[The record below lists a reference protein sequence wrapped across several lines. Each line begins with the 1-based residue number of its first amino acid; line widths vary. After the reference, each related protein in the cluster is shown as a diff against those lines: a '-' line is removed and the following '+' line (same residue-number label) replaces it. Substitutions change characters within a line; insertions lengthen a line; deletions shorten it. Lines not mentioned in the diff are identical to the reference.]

1 MSIFDEVNNWEKT
14 EGAEIFSSVLSVSD
28 PVILD
33 YGCGAGNYS
42 FAAAYAFGQKCKVY
56 AVDIN
61 RQCLD
66 YVSGKA
72 KDENIGCI
80 ATVEGREDYRHDF
93 DSNFFDLVI
102 YSDIFHE
109 KQVPFQWIAQMELDL

>member
-1 MSIFDEVNNWEKT
+1 MQVKDMSFFDEVNKWEKE
-14 EGAEIFSSVLSVSD
+14 EGTDIFSAIIDVSD

-42 FAAAYAFGQKCKVY
+42 FAASYAFGQKCKVY

-61 RQCLD
+61 KQCLD

-72 KDENIGCI
+72 
-80 ATVEGREDYRHDF
+80 F
-93 DSNFFDLVI
+93 
-102 YSDIFHE
+102 E
-109 KQVPFQWIAQMELDL
+109 KE